1 MKKEIDTTYK
11 YDAHAME
18 LNPNSKEYKQ
28 ILDDLASKGEFDV
41 HTTKFS
47 TKNMKKIDGKYVYV
61 PKNVIY
67 KMTRAVVKSIL
78 YIFRPLVNGIAFHLK
93 VKGRKNLKGIKSAI
107 TISNHVHFLDILM
120 NMQAIN
126 KKNFYV
132 VAANHNMKKGITG
145 YIFKASGVLPLS
157 SSLDASKHLNKTISE
172 ILQKGGFVHMY
183 AESALWFRY
192 EKSRPLKIGAFK
204 IASENNVP
212 VVPLVI
218 LFRPKS
224 KLEFYRRKKTVT
236 IQIGPPIYPKPD
248 MTARESAS
256 IMKEEC
262 QKYYNDT
269 VCDFYGYDKETYS
282 IYK

>member
-126 KKNFYV
+126 KKKFLC
-132 VAANHNMKKGITG
+132 
-145 YIFKASGVLPLS
+145 SC
-157 SSLDASKHLNKTISE
+157 SE
-172 ILQKGGFVHMY
+172 
-183 AESALWFRY
+183 S
-192 EKSRPLKIGAFK
+192 
-204 IASENNVP
+204 
-212 VVPLVI
+212 
-218 LFRPKS
+218 
-224 KLEFYRRKKTVT
+224 
-236 IQIGPPIYPKPD
+236 
-248 MTARESAS
+248 
-256 IMKEEC
+256 
-262 QKYYNDT
+262 
-269 VCDFYGYDKETYS
+269 
-282 IYK
+282 